1 MKLLLGDVLVAR
13 NYLDPDQL
21 RQAMQI
27 QKMLHEQKGK
37 QVRLGDILVKMGK
50 ITSTQLTEALELLA
64 KQREKTALVF
74 IEQKY
79 LCNRLC
85 QWVKESGHYQQ
96 IIPITTDIQDVML
109 RIHEQ
114 TELLIARYPL
124 PEIRGVGFAQ
134 LLKQS
139 DKFPN
144 LIILVVVSQGLDR
157 KDRRILEEQVHKGYI
172 DAVLDS
178 LHSKN
183 EATKAIE
190 FNRYKRMFPHESVKK
205 AIKVQQISAVQSSET
220 IESAMQLAL
229 SQPELQMIPVTK
241 GETFLGW
248 VDTKVLLNPTH
259 WGEDRNKPVSSIMKP
274 SSSDI
279 AIDLS
284 TNIAEAIDKFSSS
297 PTSALFV
304 CEGERLA
311 GVVYPRNMLQYMKE
325 NMQKKVE

>member
-1 MKLLLGDVLVAR
+1 
-13 NYLDPDQL
+13 
-21 RQAMQI
+21 
-27 QKMLHEQKGK
+27 
-37 QVRLGDILVKMGK
+37 
-50 ITSTQLTEALELLA
+50 
-64 KQREKTALVF
+64 
-74 IEQKY
+74 
-79 LCNRLC
+79 
-85 QWVKESGHYQQ
+85 
-96 IIPITTDIQDVML
+96 
-109 RIHEQ
+109 
-114 TELLIARYPL
+114 
-124 PEIRGVGFAQ
+124 
-134 LLKQS
+134 
-139 DKFPN
+139 
-144 LIILVVVSQGLDR
+144 
-157 KDRRILEEQVHKGYI
+157 
-172 DAVLDS
+172 
-178 LHSKN
+178 
-183 EATKAIE
+183 
-190 FNRYKRMFPHESVKK
+190 
-205 AIKVQQISAVQSSET
+205 
-220 IESAMQLAL
+220 MQLAL